1 MGPDKRISKKE
12 KKNDQND
19 WSCRPLYGSA
29 GKSWPTGWYQ
39 PVGFHYQLWEFIKEL
54 CFQCVQPIGQISAWG
69 LQIGLQK
76 WFDPAAAMCN
86 RRWPALANVP
96 SAADFHMWTLIR
108 CILHF
113 DAIAV
118 FFYYYYF
125 FFNVGCSQLEFD
137 SCSVCSIQQRATV
150 DFNGLIG
157 RFVECRFP
165 LRLNQVCLAIIT
177 NCLSTVRNWIIHEI
191 KPLSRYLTFQ
201 SKIGVSVNSNEF

>member
-1 MGPDKRISKKE
+1 MSSQLVRSRLEAFRLASRNGLIRLPPCAI
-12 KKNDQND
+12 
-19 WSCRPLYGSA
+19 GA
-29 GKSWPTGWYQ
+29 GQLLPT
-39 PVGFHYQLWEFIKEL
+39 FHLLRTFICEL
-54 CFQCVQPIGQISAWG
+54 
-69 LQIGLQK
+69 
-76 WFDPAAAMCN
+76 WFDVFFISMP
-86 RRWPALANVP
+86 LL
-96 SAADFHMWTLIR
+96 F
-108 CILHF
+108 
-113 DAIAV
+113 

-125 FFNVGCSQLEFD
+125 FLNVGCSQLEFD

-201 SKIGVSVNSNEF
+201 SKVGVSVNSNEF